1 VRRGRECLPNPLSGC
16 YPALNETAS
25 SGRIA
30 MGEYKPTCQAG
41 IVIAVASLMIA
52 APAAAQSQKV
62 GDPPEA
68 KNMRLVGYND
78 LQARSA
84 YQPTIQRQGD
94 RYIAYVGHHG
104 GTPDVPK
111 PMNRITGQPEFNGT
125 SILDVTDPAN
135 PKYLRHIPGL
145 EGNYEDGGAQM
156 VRICEGRNLSKAD
169 PNRFYMLRVFGG
181 KAHEIWD
188 VTDPANPSL
197 LARLEGLRD
206 THKSWWECDTG
217 IAFLVSGA
225 PGWRPRRM
233 TQVYDLSDPTKPV
246 HIRDFGLPGQQPGA
260 TGTVPTDL
268 HGPIST
274 GPQGN
279 RVYFGYGT
287 NKGGVLQIV
296 DREKLLNGPKEPTP
310 ENLRQPVIGQLDMPL
325 SGAHTAFPLGKMKIA
340 EFAKD
345 KEGGTRD
352 IVMIVNESLVNEC
365 QSGETRQM
373 VYFVDVTVETRPMV
387 LSNFNVPEA
396 SGNFCERGGRFGAH
410 SSNESM
416 APIYYK
422 KLAFVTWFNAGL
434 RAIDLRDPF
443 HPKEVGY
450 FIPAITEA
458 TDKRC
463 IKVNGQDRC
472 KVAIQSNNVE
482 IDDRGYIYV
491 VDRANTGLH
500 ILDLTG
506 EARAVAGSR

>member
-1 VRRGRECLPNPLSGC
+1 MKQHRVCLETGC
-16 YPALNETAS
+16 AITL
-25 SGRIA
+25 
-30 MGEYKPTCQAG
+30 
-41 IVIAVASLMIA
+41 A
-52 APAAAQSQKV
+52 AIMTVPAAAQSQKV

-68 KNMRLVGYND
+68 NNMRLVGYND

-84 YQPTIQRQGD
+84 YQPIIHRQGD
-94 RYIAYVGHHG
+94 RYIAYIGHHG
-104 GTPDVPK
+104 GTREIPK
-111 PMNRITGQPEFNGT
+111 PMNRLTGQPEFNGT

-135 PKYLRHIPGL
+135 PRYLRHLPGL
-145 EGNYEDGGAQM
+145 EGNYEQGGAQM
-156 VRICEGRNLSKAD
+156 VRLCDGKSLPKGD
-169 PNRFYMLRVFGG
+169 PNKFYLLRVFGG
-181 KAHEIWD
+181 QAHEIWD

-197 LARLEGLRD
+197 LTRLEGLRD
-206 THKSWWECDTG
+206 THKNWWECDTG
-217 IAFLVSGA
+217 IAFLVSGP

-233 TQVYDLSDPTKPV
+233 TQVYDLSDPLKPV
-246 HIRDFGLPGQQPGA
+246 HIRDFGLPGHEPGA
-260 TGTVPTDL
+260 TGPVPTDL

-310 ENLRQPVIGQLDMPL
+310 ENLRYPVIGQLDMLPIM
-325 SGAHTAFPLGKMKIA
+325 GAHTTFPLGKMQIA

-345 KEGGTRD
+345 KAGSIRD

-365 QSGETRQM
+365 QAGETRQM
-373 VYFVDVTVETRPMV
+373 VFFVDVTVETRPMV
-387 LSNFNVPEA
+387 ISNFNVPEA
-396 SGNFCERGGRFGAH
+396 SGDFCERGGRFGAH
-410 SSNESM
+410 SSNENM

-422 KLAFVTWFNAGL
+422 KLVFVTWFNAGV
-434 RAIDLRDPF
+434 RAIDVRDPF
-443 HPKEVGY
+443 RPREVGY
-450 FIPAITEA
+450 FIPAITES

-463 IKVNGQDRC
+463 IKVDGQDRC

-482 IDDRGYIYV
+482 VDERGYIYV

-506 EARAVAGSR
+506 EARAIAGSR